1 MCAAHR
7 HALAKLRSR
16 LLTFFLSFKKF
27 LVSGQKRVSHE
38 TLQCLY
44 STKSPGP
51 DLSPLRSKAEQTCPP
66 LTCSELHKCSYFS
79 DETKPNLKCKPVH
92 TSQFPQEKKNTV
104 YTPLLGLPR
113 ACPAPQA
120 HHWFSCSSVPAR
132 RQHSGCTEEAA
143 RAMAPSFLNVSTARG
158 KASC

>member
-1 MCAAHR
+1 MFIFNQIPED
-7 HALAKLRSR
+7 LNLSPLRSKAEQTCPP
-16 LLTFFLSFKKF
+16 LTCSA
-27 LVSGQKRVSHE
+27 
-38 TLQCLY
+38 LQYLY